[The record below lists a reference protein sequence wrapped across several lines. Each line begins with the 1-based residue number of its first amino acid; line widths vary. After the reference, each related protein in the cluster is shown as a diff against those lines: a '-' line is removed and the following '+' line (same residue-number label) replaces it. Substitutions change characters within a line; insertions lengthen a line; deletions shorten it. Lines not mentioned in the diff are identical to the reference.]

1 MRSKCQRSLGEV
13 RKVKSSDLRSSVK
26 YVLLLYGARTKRSSA
41 ILNGWV
47 LKDNLYSQK
56 TKNKFI

>member
-1 MRSKCQRSLGEV
+1 MSSKCQRLLGEV

-26 YVLLLYGARTKRSSA
+26 YVLLSYGARTKRSSD